1 MRDPMTEFLAI
12 VTALPAAP
20 FSVAAVLAVGWW
32 ALSLVGGVGDGGD
45 GAELEV
51 GGDVGDVGVGEV
63 GEVGDVGDGDVDG
76 DGLTG
81 KLGDFL
87 AFLGIGTVPITL
99 WATLF
104 SVWGWVAAFALG
116 WASRHVV
123 EAPVWLV
130 AGGGTAV
137 ALAVGVVGARFTSA
151 PLAPLFATQH
161 GRERSSL
168 LGEVAEVTTN
178 RVDGRFGQGRVLIGG
193 DDLVVQVRCD
203 GATASLGRGSRALV
217 VGYDQAREAYVVE
230 PLDPARATELA
241 RSRSASAAAS
251 RRTDQREG

>member
-32 ALSLVGGVGDGGD
+32 GLSLVGGVGDGGD

-51 GGDVGDVGVGEV
+51 GGDVGDVD
-63 GEVGDVGDGDVDG
+63 VGDVSDVDGDVDG

-81 KLGDFL
+81 KLGDLL

-104 SVWGWVAAFALG
+104 SMWGWVAAFGLG

-123 EAPVWLV
+123 EVPGWLV

-137 ALAVGVVGARFTSA
+137 ALVVGVLGARFTAA

-178 RVDGRFGQGRVLIGG
+178 RVDGKFGQARVLLGG

-203 GATASLGRGSRALV
+203 GATGSLGRGSRALV

-241 RSRSASAAAS
+241 RSRSATAAAS